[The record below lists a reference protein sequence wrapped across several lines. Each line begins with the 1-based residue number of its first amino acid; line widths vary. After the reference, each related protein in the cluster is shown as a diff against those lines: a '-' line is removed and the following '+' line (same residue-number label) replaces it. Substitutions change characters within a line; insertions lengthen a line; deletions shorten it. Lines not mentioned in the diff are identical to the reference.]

1 MYPSVSILVAIFI
14 TFMFSATHHM
24 TSLPNNKLNESYS
37 KFEKYVHIIQEV
49 KRVSDFSRATAWQ
62 CYSNIQLFGRMPST
76 QKFVKDVLSVFI
88 LHPKWLGF
96 HGVKLCHP
104 PNMFDKIKII
114 HSNWAKFVEFSCENE
129 MNIPSKLV
137 HKN

>member
-1 MYPSVSILVAIFI
+1 MFRFLWRFLLRLCFPPPIIWLHFPTTNWMKAIQNLKS
-14 TFMFSATHHM
+14 M
-24 TSLPNNKLNESYS
+24 
-37 KFEKYVHIIQEV
+37 YVHIIQEV